1 MRGYGLGIAVQLAGL
16 VMAPLLPGLIQT
28 IKARLQGRRGTS
40 PLQPYRDLRRLWR
53 KRTVAP
59 LDTTFVYR
67 TAPSL
72 SASALAC
79 ALLVVPIGASTVGW
93 FGSDML
99 VLLGLLALARFAT
112 AAAAWDPGGGFSL
125 MAAGRDLMFSV
136 FAEPLLLLAL
146 VLVAVGAQST
156 DLVQMVAASGDARV
170 ASLPAHWCA
179 ALAFGL
185 IVLVETGRQPI
196 DNPDTHLELTM
207 VHEGPLLEYAGRDL
221 AMLQWTAAARHW
233 LVLMLAAGLFVPLP
247 QTAPWNMLALA
258 AVVTALCAL
267 VAVVES
273 SLAKMRILRVPALLG
288 AGVATCMIGL
298 ASWIAQ
304 GAT

>member
-1 MRGYGLGIAVQLAGL
+1 MRGDATAVAVQLAGL
-16 VMAPLLPGLIQT
+16 VLAPLLPGTIQT
-28 IKARLQGRRGTS
+28 IKARLQGRRGAS

-53 KRTVAP
+53 KRVVAP
-59 LDTTFVYR
+59 HDTTFVYR
-67 TAPSL
+67 LAPSL
-72 SASALAC
+72 SAAALAC
-79 ALLVVPIGASTVGW
+79 ALLIVPFGGSTTGW

-99 VLLGLLALARFAT
+99 VLIGLLALARFAT

-125 MAAGRDLMFSV
+125 MGAGRDLMFSV

-146 VLVAVGAQST
+146 VLVALGAGST
-156 DLVQMVAASGDARV
+156 DLVRMAAAAGHAHV
-170 ASLPAHWCA
+170 ASTPAHWCA

-185 IVLVETGRQPI
+185 VVLVETGRQPI

-233 LVLMLAAGLFVPLP
+233 LVLVLAAGLFVPLP
-247 QTAPWNMLALA
+247 LKAPSNVLALA
-258 AVVTALCAL
+258 AVVTALCAGVAL
-267 VAVVES
+267 VET

-288 AGVATCMIGL
+288 VGVAVCLIGL
-298 ASWIAQ
+298 ASWIGGG
-304 GAT
+304 GA

>member
-1 MRGYGLGIAVQLAGL
+1 MIGSVVAVAVQLAGL

-40 PLQPYRDLRRLWR
+40 PLQPYRELRRLWR
-53 KRTVAP
+53 KRSVAP
-59 LDTTFVYR
+59 QDTTFVYR
-67 TAPSL
+67 VAPSV
-72 SASALAC
+72 SAAALVG
-79 ALLVVPIGASTVGW
+79 ALLVVPVGASAIGW

-99 VLLGLLALARFAT
+99 VLVGLLALARFAT
-112 AAAAWDPGGGFSL
+112 GAAAWDPGGGFSL
-125 MAAGRDLMFSV
+125 MGAGRVLMFSV

-146 VLVAVGAQST
+146 VLVAAGARST
-156 DLVQMVAASGDARV
+156 DLTQMVAAANDAHV

-247 QTAPWNMLALA
+247 QSAPWNMLGLA
-258 AVVTALCAL
+258 AAVAALCAL
-267 VAVVES
+267 VAVIES

-304 GAT
+304 GAA

>member
-1 MRGYGLGIAVQLAGL
+1 MGGNALAIAVQLAGL
-16 VMAPLLPGLIQT
+16 VMAPLLPGTIQT
-28 IKARLQGRRGTS
+28 IKARLQGRRGAS

-53 KRTVAP
+53 KQSVTP
-59 LDTTFVYR
+59 YDTTFVYR
-67 TAPSL
+67 MAPSL
-72 SASALAC
+72 SAAALAC
-79 ALLVVPIGASTVGW
+79 AVLVVPVGASTIGW

-99 VLLGLLALARFAT
+99 VVIGLLALARFST

-125 MAAGRDLMFSV
+125 MGAGRDLMFSV

-146 VLVAVGAQST
+146 VLVAAGPHST
-156 DLVQMVAASGDARV
+156 DLVRMVAAAGDAHV
-170 ASLPAHWCA
+170 ASTPAHWCA

-185 IVLVETGRQPI
+185 VVLVETGRQPI

-233 LVLMLAAGLFVPLP
+233 LVLVLAAGLFVPLP